1 MVQLSGL
8 FCTRDPGFGMKNIM
22 DLSLYST
29 LSRRMNVGGSS
40 SRANS
45 NGYAGTRRTHGY
57 GTATSSN
64 GVTAFSNGGGGGGG
78 GPKAPSNKL
87 QAPPR

>member
-1 MVQLSGL
+1 
-8 FCTRDPGFGMKNIM
+8 MKNII
-22 DLSLYST
+22 DLPLYST
-29 LSRRMNVGGSS
+29 LSRRMNVGGGG

-57 GTATSSN
+57 GTAATSSN
-64 GVTAFSNGGGGGGG
+64 GVTAFSNGGGGGGPKG
-78 GPKAPSNKL
+78 GGGGITSSPSNKL

>member
-1 MVQLSGL
+1 
-8 FCTRDPGFGMKNIM
+8 MKNIM

-29 LSRRMNVGGSS
+29 LSRRMNVGGGS
-40 SRANS
+40 SRANG

-64 GVTAFSNGGGGGGG
+64 GVTAFSNGGGGPKGGG
-78 GPKAPSNKL
+78 GGITSSPSNKL
-87 QAPPR
+87 QAPPRRVEIHH